1 MLAVKVAVI
10 ESERGWGQKIDD
22 YMVCLSIED
31 ANKFKQEFNSENTES
46 AVPVAIDIT
55 DSQMKKLKNTK
66 TQRMWLA
73 NLRKY

>member
-1 MLAVKVAVI
+1 
-10 ESERGWGQKIDD
+10 
-22 YMVCLSIED
+22 MVCLSIED